1 MQNEKVWILSDRN
14 SKTLTHILIRNYFL
28 QDLQTDI
35 RIYDKL
41 NTRSELEKF
50 DFFMDDQIVYFSFE
64 DSLMAEYTIKKCKEL
79 GIKYLDVYQVVYKF
93 LGSIF
98 SKISSGDD
106 IAQVVRDSLES
117 NPVAFTLNN
126 DDGSNPKSIVESD
139 IVILGVSRTSK
150 TPLSIYMSNIGY
162 RVTNIPLVPE
172 IELPKELFMIDPS
185 KIFALVMDPERLS
198 EVRKQ
203 RIHSLGIPHDSGYA
217 NIERIN
223 KELEYCDLVIEKL
236 NCVSIDMT
244 HMSIEEASDII
255 KNSIDK
261 RKG

>member
-41 NTRSELEKF
+41 NTRSDIEEF

-79 GIKYLDVYQVVYKF
+79 GIKYLDVYNVVYKF

-98 SKISSGDD
+98 SKISSGGN
-106 IAQVVRDSLES
+106 IAKIVRESLDS
-117 NPVAFTLNN
+117 NPVAFALTN

-150 TPLSIYMSNIGY
+150 TPLSIYMSNLGF

-172 IELPKELFMIDPS
+172 IDLPKELFEIDPN
-185 KIFALVMDPERLS
+185 KIFALMMEPERLS

-203 RIHSLGIPHDSGYA
+203 RINSLGIPHDSGYA
-217 NIERIN
+217 TLERIN
-223 KELEYCDLVIEKL
+223 EELKYCESVIKQL
-236 NCVSIDMT
+236 NCVSIDIT

-255 KNSIDK
+255 KNTIDK